1 MVRGRH
7 ASRALHAL
15 APPFAPPAS
24 PPSLACPLVRSTS
37 LNGLDGEPNS
47 PLTPTSFRMKADK
60 QRSFTGSAPP
70 GARPPLEQGAPR
82 SVSMLEAPSTL
93 LVPELDM
100 DMDMERRQETGSPMA
115 RPPISPERAAS
126 FDMLASMRDGAQA
139 DDGDLYQ
146 RPPRRPPRR

>member
-1 MVRGRH
+1 
-7 ASRALHAL
+7 
-15 APPFAPPAS
+15 
-24 PPSLACPLVRSTS
+24 
-37 LNGLDGEPNS
+37 
-47 PLTPTSFRMKADK
+47 MKADK

-70 GARPPLEQGAPR
+70 GARPPPEQGAPR
-82 SVSMLEAPSTL
+82 SVSMSEAPLTL

-115 RPPISPERAAS
+115 RPPISPERAAAS

-139 DDGDLYQ
+139 DDDDRYQ